1 MADPPDRQ
9 PGQRSLFEL
18 ELEVIE
24 PSEEGVK
31 DGGACMA
38 GLGRVG
44 DGPAPQ

>member
-1 MADPPDRQ
+1 M
-9 PGQRSLFEL
+9 EL
-18 ELEVIE
+18 ELPMQLAGLDLPRIDRPQVIE

-44 DGPAPQ
+44 AASQ